1 MDDGRWVWVG
11 GEREPG
17 APAEARI
24 PATEHAY
31 LYGSGLYETL
41 RTYRARPFALE
52 EHLDRLTEGMAAMEW
67 GQPPLG
73 EMTTA
78 MWALAERRAPA
89 ESYLR
94 LAVGPGLQFPGWN
107 EPLEGPVRWCAYAGP
122 LPPHLAAA
130 QKKGVHCVMASRPR
144 WNPGGFIPAAKFSGN
159 PDLWLAKK
167 EATAAGA
174 YEALLLNPEGQLA
187 EGSSSNIFLV
197 KEGRLVTPSLAS
209 GILDGVTRC
218 MVLALAP
225 KAGLETEDR
234 AVAPGE
240 LFEAQE
246 VFLTSTL
253 KEVVPV
259 VSVDGRPVGVGAPGV
274 VAGRMLSL
282 LRECAMERAEG
293 CNPTLRPFE
302 GG

>member
-1 MDDGRWVWVG
+1 MANGRWVWVG
-11 GEREPG
+11 GEQEPTPPG
-17 APAEARI
+17 AARI

-41 RTYRARPFALE
+41 RTYHAKPFALD
-52 EHLDRLTEGMAAMEW
+52 EHLKRLAEGMAAMAW
-67 GQPPLG
+67 GPPPLG
-73 EMTTA
+73 EMANA
-78 MWALAERRAPA
+78 MRALADRRAPE

-122 LPPHLAAA
+122 LPPYVAAA
-130 QKKGVHCVMASRPR
+130 YERGVRCVMASRPR
-144 WNPGGFIPAAKFSGN
+144 WNPGGFIPAAKFAGN
-159 PDLWLAKK
+159 PDLWLAKR

-174 YEALLLNPEGQLA
+174 YEALLLNPAGQLA

-197 KEGRLVTPSLAS
+197 KDKRIVTPDLAS
-209 GILDGVTRC
+209 GILDGVTRSV
-218 MVLALAP
+218 VLALAP
-225 KAGLETEDR
+225 KAGLEAENR
-234 AVAPGE
+234 PVAPGE

-259 VSVDGRPVGVGAPGV
+259 VSVDGRPVGEGAPGV
-274 VAGRMLSL
+274 ITDRMLGL
-282 LRECAMERAEG
+282 LQEYALERTKE
-293 CNPTLRPFE
+293 
-302 GG
+302 